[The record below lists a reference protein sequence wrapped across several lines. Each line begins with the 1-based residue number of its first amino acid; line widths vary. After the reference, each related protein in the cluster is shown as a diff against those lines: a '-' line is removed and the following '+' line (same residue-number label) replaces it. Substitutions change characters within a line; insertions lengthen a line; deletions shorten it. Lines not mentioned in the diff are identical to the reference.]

1 MQATR
6 HDTVHYSSA
15 SADTDVSDHP
25 STDLRKAMSNQSP
38 HGAIAPASSST
49 VALARGSLLKFAFL
63 LAAVFLL
70 AGYLLIFLARD
81 LDRTEEVE
89 SAFYTEKAVHSLE
102 KSLTITVKDY
112 AFWGDA
118 YRYLHIKVD
127 PDWAFVRQNVGPT
140 LYTDFGFQ
148 GLFVVDDTGQTVY
161 AVVEGE
167 LEKVNADLWLG
178 PAKDVILSRARAGA
192 QAETPVTAFIDLNG
206 TPALVA
212 AAAITPGTDPTIEP
226 DDRVPSVLIFIDV
239 LDDAKLAALGK
250 EYGVDSLHVA
260 TPDERQQTS
269 IFVLGEDGKAGALH
283 WTPPKPGQRLMALG
297 LPLIG
302 LAAAL
307 VCLMTWAILRRTTA
321 AARSL
326 DESYASLLKSES
338 ALATSEA
345 RFRDVVEASSDWVWE
360 IDSEGRFTY
369 LSERFQIVTG
379 LIREQWIG
387 APMDELLQT
396 ELGQV
401 SRWLAIPNRRPEITI
416 QCRYLET
423 CGRERISRLS
433 ARTMA
438 AGGFRGT
445 ATDVTE
451 EVEARRRIEFLSQHD
466 ALTGLPNRVRLQE
479 FLDGKLK
486 ALPTLDQPLVMLSL
500 DLDRF
505 KPVNDLL
512 GHAAGDRVL
521 NDVSS
526 RLSDCV
532 RHGDL
537 VARVGG
543 DEFVLI
549 LSDAR
554 NQDEVESLCRRLIES
569 IERPVLIDDQ
579 EIFVSASIGIAMA
592 PTDAREAAELLR
604 YADIA
609 LYEAKASGRGTW
621 RFYAGDMNAKIIERR
636 RLESDLRYAIKHNE
650 LRLHFQPRFR
660 ISDGGM
666 VGAEALVRWQHPQ
679 RGLIAP
685 DTFIPIA
692 EETGLIIPLSD
703 WVMMHA
709 CAEAARWP
717 KHLFISVNLSPA
729 EFKRGNLPARIQFA
743 LKVTGIEPSRVEL
756 EITEGVMLE
765 DAVGALEVMRTL
777 KQLGVRIA
785 MDDFGTGYSSLSYL
799 RTFPFDGLKIDRSFL
814 TRLSENEGDRS
825 IVQAIVGLGRALSLT
840 VTAEGIET
848 AEHLRLLKAVECEE
862 GQGYF
867 LSHPLTSPD
876 FTALLA
882 TRSAA
887 VADTNV

>member
-1 MQATR
+1 
-6 HDTVHYSSA
+6 
-15 SADTDVSDHP
+15 
-25 STDLRKAMSNQSP
+25 
-38 HGAIAPASSST
+38 
-49 VALARGSLLKFAFL
+49 
-63 LAAVFLL
+63 
-70 AGYLLIFLARD
+70 
-81 LDRTEEVE
+81 
-89 SAFYTEKAVHSLE
+89 
-102 KSLTITVKDY
+102 
-112 AFWGDA
+112 
-118 YRYLHIKVD
+118 
-127 PDWAFVRQNVGPT
+127 
-140 LYTDFGFQ
+140 
-148 GLFVVDDTGQTVY
+148 
-161 AVVEGE
+161 
-167 LEKVNADLWLG
+167 
-178 PAKDVILSRARAGA
+178 
-192 QAETPVTAFIDLNG
+192 
-206 TPALVA
+206 
-212 AAAITPGTDPTIEP
+212 
-226 DDRVPSVLIFIDV
+226 
-239 LDDAKLAALGK
+239 
-250 EYGVDSLHVA
+250 
-260 TPDERQQTS
+260 
-269 IFVLGEDGKAGALH
+269 
-283 WTPPKPGQRLMALG
+283 
-297 LPLIG
+297 
-302 LAAAL
+302 
-307 VCLMTWAILRRTTA
+307 
-321 AARSL
+321 
-326 DESYASLLKSES
+326 
-338 ALATSEA
+338 
-345 RFRDVVEASSDWVWE
+345 
-360 IDSEGRFTY
+360 
-369 LSERFQIVTG
+369 
-379 LIREQWIG
+379 
-387 APMDELLQT
+387 LQT
-396 ELGQV
+396 ELGKV
-401 SRWLAIPNRRPEITI
+401 SQWLAIPNRRPDITI

-423 CGRERISRLS
+423 CGRERVSRLS
-433 ARTMA
+433 ARAMT

-521 NDVSS
+521 NDVSA

-549 LSDAR
+549 LSDTR
-554 NQDEVESLCRRLIES
+554 TQDEVESLCRRLIES
-569 IERPVLIDDQ
+569 IERPVLLDDQ

-660 ISDGGM
+660 IADGEM

-703 WVMMHA
+703 WVMTQA
-709 CAEAARWP
+709 CSEAARWP
-717 KHLFISVNLSPA
+717 EHLFISINLSPA

-743 LKVTGIEPSRVEL
+743 LKATGIAPSRVEF
-756 EITEGVMLE
+756 EITEGVMIE
-765 DAVGALEVMRTL
+765 DAVGALEVMLTL

-814 TRLSENEGDRS
+814 TRLSENESDRS
-825 IVQAIVGLGRALSLT
+825 IVQAIIGLGQALSLT

-848 AEHLRLLKAVECEE
+848 AEHLQLLKAVECEE

-867 LSHPLTSPD
+867 LSRPLTTTD
-876 FTALLA
+876 FHALLA
-882 TRSAA
+882 TRMTAE
-887 VADTNV
+887 VDTNV